1 MPAVCGS
8 LIYGLTTT
16 AGELVNQCNWFWS
29 DHKINYRCAVD
40 LSGLGLSFGIMAA
53 SSVVWT
59 QTGIKSDNN
68 ANCES
73 FLISIKEM
81 WANLLKLV
89 YNSITILRD
98 EKLHI

>member
-1 MPAVCGS
+1 
-8 LIYGLTTT
+8 
-16 AGELVNQCNWFWS
+16 
-29 DHKINYRCAVD
+29 
-40 LSGLGLSFGIMAA
+40 MAA

-59 QTGIKSDNN
+59 QTGIKGDNN